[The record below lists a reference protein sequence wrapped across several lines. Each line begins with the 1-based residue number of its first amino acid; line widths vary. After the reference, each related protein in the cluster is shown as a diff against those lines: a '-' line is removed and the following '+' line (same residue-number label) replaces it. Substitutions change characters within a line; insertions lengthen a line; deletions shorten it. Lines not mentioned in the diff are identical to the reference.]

1 MIDMSLNSV
10 IIKLVRLITLVLI
23 MQSWQ
28 LQEAKA
34 KFSELIRKATFE
46 GPQEVTVRGHEQV
59 VVISKK
65 YYDSLLHPKLPFWEF
80 MSNSPLKG
88 IDLDLERDQSL
99 PREISL

>member
-1 MIDMSLNSV
+1 
-10 IIKLVRLITLVLI
+10 

-34 KFSELIRKATFE
+34 KFSELVRKATFE

-65 YYDSLLHPKLPFWEF
+65 SYEELLHPKLSFWEF
-80 MSNSPLKG
+80 MSQSPLKG
-88 IDLDLERDQSL
+88 IELDLERDHSL
-99 PREISL
+99 PRDVEL